1 MATYSITGTCMY
13 CGQMATL
20 NASEPMEG
28 AAADQYIT
36 EHCSCE
42 GARHMRRRNE
52 VCAIVDSLF
61 GESCYSK
68 HGFVPEDGPVLAL
81 IGNLID
87 AVDDGT
93 LIEATL
99 KVPSG
104 DICKIRCDSD
114 GNPLITRTQ
123 KQTRTM

>member
-1 MATYSITGTCMY
+1 MATYSITGTCAY

-28 AAADQYIT
+28 AAADQYIR

-42 GARHMRRRNE
+42 TARHMRRGDE
-52 VCAIVDSLF
+52 VRDSVDKLF
-61 GESCYSK
+61 GEECAMY
-68 HGFVPEDGPVLAL
+68 GFQEESAPVLVL
-81 IGNLID
+81 IGNLVD
-87 AVDDGT
+87 AIDDGT

-104 DICKIRCDSD
+104 DTCKIKFDSE
-114 GNPLITRTQ
+114 GNPQITRTL
-123 KQTRTM
+123 KRTRTM

>member
-28 AAADQYIT
+28 AEADHYIT
-36 EHCSCE
+36 EHCSCDC
-42 GARHMRRRNE
+42 ARHARRGDE
-52 VCAIVDSLF
+52 VRDSVDKLF
-61 GESCYSK
+61 GEGCDMY
-68 HGFVPEDGPVLAL
+68 GFQEEPTPVLVL
-81 IGNLID
+81 IGDLVD
-87 AVDDGT
+87 AINDGT

-104 DICKIRCDSD
+104 DTCKIKCDSE
-114 GNPLITRTQ
+114 GNPQITRTL
-123 KQTRTM
+123 KRTRTM

>member
-28 AAADQYIT
+28 AAANKYIT
-36 EHCSCE
+36 DHCSCE
-42 GARHMRRRNE
+42 GARHVRRGEE
-52 VCAIVDSLF
+52 VRGSVDKLF
-61 GESCYSK
+61 GAGCDRY
-68 HGFVPEDGPVLAL
+68 GFQEEDFPVVTL
-81 IGNLID
+81 IGNLVD

-104 DICKIRCDSD
+104 DTCKIKCDGE
-114 GNPLITRTQ
+114 GNPQITRML
-123 KQTRTM
+123 KRTRAM

>member
-1 MATYSITGTCMY
+1 MATYSITGTCIY

-28 AAADQYIT
+28 ADADHYIS

-42 GARHMRRRNE
+42 DARHARRGDEARDS
-52 VCAIVDSLF
+52 VDKLF
-61 GESCYSK
+61 GEDCAKY
-68 HGFVPEDGPVLAL
+68 GFQEEPAPVLVL
-81 IGNLID
+81 IGSLVD
-87 AVDDGT
+87 AIDDGT

-104 DICKIRCDSD
+104 DTCKIKCDSE
-114 GNPLITRTQ
+114 GNPQITRTL
-123 KQTRTM
+123 KRTRTM

>member
-1 MATYSITGTCMY
+1 MATYSITGTCVY

-28 AAADQYIT
+28 AEANQYIT
-36 EHCSCE
+36 DHCSCD
-42 GARHMRRRNE
+42 GARRARRAGE
-52 VCAIVDSLF
+52 AHDSVDYLF
-61 GESCYSK
+61 GEDCVRL
-68 HGFVPEDGPVLAL
+68 GFTPENLPVLVL

-104 DICKIRCDSD
+104 DTCKIKCDSE
-114 GNPLITRTQ
+114 GNPQITRTL
-123 KQTRTM
+123 KRTRTM